1 MTTPNQ
7 PGGFLRARRSRLRP
21 ADVEEERAH
30 PHALAD
36 HVARRAVRK
45 PTRVPA

>member
-1 MTTPNQ
+1 VTTPNQ
-7 PGGFLRARRSRLRP
+7 PGEFLRAWGSRLRP

-30 PHALAD
+30 RHALAD

-45 PTRVPA
+45 PARAPA